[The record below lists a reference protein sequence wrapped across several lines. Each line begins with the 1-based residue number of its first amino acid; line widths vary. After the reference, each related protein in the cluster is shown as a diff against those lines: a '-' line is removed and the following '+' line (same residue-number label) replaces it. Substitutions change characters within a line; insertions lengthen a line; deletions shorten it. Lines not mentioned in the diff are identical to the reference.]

1 MQKTIPSWIIF
12 RFENTDA
19 ATSCTIFA
27 MHNRLHLYMTVTY
40 QNAFT
45 TPWHVVTLTA
55 VLSRGV
61 ALRLVSLRRL

>member
-1 MQKTIPSWIIF
+1 
-12 RFENTDA
+12 
-19 ATSCTIFA
+19 